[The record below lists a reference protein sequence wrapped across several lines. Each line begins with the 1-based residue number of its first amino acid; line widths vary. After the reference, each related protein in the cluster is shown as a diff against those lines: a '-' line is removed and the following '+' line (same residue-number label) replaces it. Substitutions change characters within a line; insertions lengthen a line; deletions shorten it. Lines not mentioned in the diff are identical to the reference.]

1 MDNSKNIAISFRVN
15 EQDKRQ
21 AALIYE
27 ALGLNL
33 STAFSMFL
41 KRTIA
46 VGGVPFDVTNP
57 DLQYTETAALKQQL
71 AAIRNGQLPTTDDE
85 A

>member
-46 VGGVPFDVTNP
+46 VGGVPFDVTNS
-57 DLQYTETAALKQQL
+57 DLQHTETAALKQQL
-71 AAIRNGQLPTTDDE
+71 AAIRNGQLPTPDDE
-85 A
+85 N